1 MKYHTDAVHG
11 GLKPHKCIDCDT
23 TNFTTKGSQNEMH
36 KIYPFEGIALT
47 ILNHKIIH
55 NVGTN

>member
-1 MKYHTDAVHG
+1 MKYPTDAVHG

-23 TNFTTKGSQNEMH
+23 TNFTTKGSQKEMH

-47 ILNHKIIH
+47 LFLPA
-55 NVGTN
+55 VVT